1 MSRPSRGHSRLDKQ
15 EALRSGQSERK
26 EGGPAGG
33 SFEDRG
39 RGGGEK
45 RKKEGE
51 EEGAR
56 GRSKEGGRRYRERE
70 RERERWNNN
79 YRAGNITVR
88 TAVIWHS

>member
-39 RGGGEK
+39 RGGEK
-45 RKKEGE
+45 KGRKKERRKARGGGVRR
-51 EEGAR
+51 EEG
-56 GRSKEGGRRYRERE
+56 GIERE
-70 RERERWNNN
+70 REKES
-79 YRAGNITVR
+79 AGIIIIGP
-88 TAVIWHS
+88 VI